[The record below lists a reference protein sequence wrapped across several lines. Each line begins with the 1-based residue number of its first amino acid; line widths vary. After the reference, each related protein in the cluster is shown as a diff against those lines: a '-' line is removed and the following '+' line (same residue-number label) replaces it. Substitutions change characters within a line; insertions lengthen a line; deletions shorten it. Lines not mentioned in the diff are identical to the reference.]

1 MIGKQLKII
10 SVLILSVCLII
21 FSVALIPVISD
32 TMLKNSDITKQTM
45 EASIEKALIHCYA
58 IEGSY
63 PPSIDYLTEFY
74 GIHLQEDRYI
84 YHYEFI
90 GSNIRPIVKVF
101 EK

>member
-1 MIGKQLKII
+1 MIGKRLKII
-10 SVLILSVCLII
+10 SGLILSVCLIV
-21 FSVALIPVISD
+21 FSTALIPVIGD
-32 TMLKNSDITKQTM
+32 TMQKNADITKQTM

-63 PPSIDYLTEFY
+63 PPSIDYLVEFY
-74 GIHLQEDRYI
+74 GVHLEEDRYI

-90 GSNIRPIVKVF
+90 GSNIRPVVKVF